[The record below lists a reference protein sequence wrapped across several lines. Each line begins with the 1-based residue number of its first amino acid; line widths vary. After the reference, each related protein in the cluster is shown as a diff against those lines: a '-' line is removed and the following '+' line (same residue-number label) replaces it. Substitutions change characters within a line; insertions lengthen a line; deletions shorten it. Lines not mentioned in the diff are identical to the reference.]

1 MHKVLCCDVQP
12 PAAERRC
19 HGRAK
24 VYSHWPFVGRIAG
37 GGGSTCS
44 ACSRRLLSSSLDVSV
59 RGRGRGVTAAE
70 MRTVPSTQ
78 GQHGHDPHRPSA
90 GHPRP
95 GSRDPRTAI
104 AVSGIARSRTRIC
117 VARSFDSSN
126 PYFVIILVYVGAQ
139 ETGRAFVLRF
149 SPYRVTGRV
158 SLSGYSNSPTH
169 RFRSPLPTL
178 PVLV

>member
-1 MHKVLCCDVQP
+1 MIECTRCFAVMCNP
-12 PAAERRC
+12 PPRRGAVTGALKC
-19 HGRAK
+19 IRTGRL
-24 VYSHWPFVGRIAG
+24 WG
-37 GGGSTCS
+37 GSPGGDSTCS

-149 SPYRVTGRV
+149 SPYPR
-158 SLSGYSNSPTH
+158 
-169 RFRSPLPTL
+169 
-178 PVLV
+178 